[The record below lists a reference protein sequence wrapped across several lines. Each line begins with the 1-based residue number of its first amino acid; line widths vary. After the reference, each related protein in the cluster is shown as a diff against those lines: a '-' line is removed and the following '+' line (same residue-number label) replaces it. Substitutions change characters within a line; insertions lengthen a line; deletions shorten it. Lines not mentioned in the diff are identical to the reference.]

1 MDAIIQS
8 ILEEP
13 VVKSYSDSQKASE
26 NDFLSSEKIPGIT
39 SPHNEETDAS
49 IAAVLRRSL
58 PKIQMIG
65 VGGAGYNSCARLIN
79 SQISGVEVLAIN
91 TDAQD
96 LLNTIAHKKVLIG
109 YQITKGFGAG
119 NDPTVGENAA
129 KENAEELKELITGDL
144 AFITC
149 GLGGGT
155 GTGAAHVVAE
165 LAKEKGALTVS
176 ICTLPFNMEGTVRLG
191 NSLKGLKKLY
201 NASDTVIVIPKQ
213 RLLTMSPVFSL
224 VQGFKIAD
232 EVLVRAVTAITELIT
247 KPQMVN
253 LDFADVRKVLAQG
266 GIAMIGL
273 GASHG
278 QSDKVEEAVADA
290 LNNPLLE
297 DLDLKTARKALICV
311 AGGEDLSLRDAEQV
325 VGKIQNRIDPEA
337 EIIWGASVGPEL
349 QNSIRV
355 IVIISDIDSNFTKEG
370 VFKLKNPSE
379 NLAQDLQHQ
388 FRNNSFKNQKN
399 KSIEPKTN
407 DHKTNLNNSGTIGI
421 PKKKGLPF
429 FRH

>member
-1 MDAIIQS
+1 M
-8 ILEEP
+8 
-13 VVKSYSDSQKASE
+13 
-26 NDFLSSEKIPGIT
+26 
-39 SPHNEETDAS
+39 
-49 IAAVLRRSL
+49 
-58 PKIQMIG
+58 
-65 VGGAGYNSCARLIN
+65 
-79 SQISGVEVLAIN
+79 
-91 TDAQD
+91 
-96 LLNTIAHKKVLIG
+96 
-109 YQITKGFGAG
+109 
-119 NDPTVGENAA
+119 
-129 KENAEELKELITGDL
+129 ITGDL
-144 AFITC
+144 AFLTC
-149 GLGGGT
+149 GLGGGS

-201 NASDTVIVIPKQ
+201 NASDTVIVIPNQ
-213 RLLTMSPVFSL
+213 RLLTMSPDLSL
-224 VQGFKIAD
+224 VQLFKIAD

-399 KSIEPKTN
+399 KSTEHKTN

>member
-1 MDAIIQS
+1 MESIIQG
-8 ILEEP
+8 ILENPEI
-13 VVKSYSDSQKASE
+13 KNSSESQKNSK
-26 NDFLSSEKIPGIT
+26 NNFLSSEKFPGIIN
-39 SPHNEETDAS
+39 PHNEETDAS

-58 PKIQMIG
+58 PKIQMVG
-65 VGGAGYNSCARLIN
+65 VGGAGNNSCARLMN
-79 SQISGVEVLAIN
+79 SHISGVEVLAIN

-96 LLNTIAHKKVLIG
+96 LLNTVAHKKVLIG

-119 NDPTVGENAA
+119 NDPTIGENAA
-129 KENAEELKELITGDL
+129 RENADELKELITGDL
-144 AFITC
+144 IFVTC

-165 LAKEKGALTVS
+165 LAKETGALAVS

-201 NASDTVIVIPKQ
+201 NASDTVIVVPNQ
-213 RLLTMSPVFSL
+213 RLLSLSPDLSL

-273 GASHG
+273 GASHD
-278 QSDKVEEAVADA
+278 QSNRVEEAVADA

-325 VGKIQNRIDPEA
+325 VAKIQNRIDPEA
-337 EIIWGASVGPEL
+337 EIIWGASIGSDL

-370 VFKLKNPSE
+370 VFKLKSSPE

-388 FRNNSFKNQKN
+388 FKNTSFKNQKN
-399 KSIEPKTN
+399 KLSDSKSTDNKKVQSISASI
-407 DHKTNLNNSGTIGI
+407 DS
-421 PKKKGLPF
+421 PKKTGIPF